1 MEWDRRTFVK
11 FAVGAALGLGASPL
25 APKLTD
31 DVAIWTQNWSWVP
44 EPADGEVAFANSVNP
59 ATGTGV
65 KVRMVANRTKGQR
78 FIRVEGNPD
87 HPLSRGG
94 VTPADATAL
103 QLHYSDA
110 YRVRAPQWREPATG
124 APRRVSWDKA
134 LNYVAG
140 ELKKLKDQGKEHTV
154 VMLGDD
160 PKTAESELMMRF
172 MASYGSPN
180 LAFTPSAAQTWDL
193 ACVLMSGNYD
203 IGFDLEGAEYVVS
216 FGTPLFEGFGAPV
229 ATRKALSAWR
239 DNDVKFVQVEPRAS
253 VTAGRANTWL
263 ACKPGTEGAV
273 ALGIASALVK
283 EGAYDKDLASQ
294 ALGFEDG
301 GDGPGFKAL
310 LLNDY
315 TPEKVAAITGVP
327 KDKLLKV
334 AKAFAKAPKAL
345 AVCGPDNSG
354 DPGRLYDFM
363 AVLALN
369 MLKGN
374 LGKEGG
380 LLVRQPLPVNPLG
393 EQLKVSAK
401 PRLDGG
407 HEKPLAVTNLAAL
420 AEGAVKGD
428 PYKPGAVI
436 IVGSNP
442 LFTGPQANLIR
453 EMLDKAPLVVAVTP
467 FMDETAQLADVVLP
481 AKTFLESWGD
491 SGTAYGSP
499 VSAYGIHKPLIA
511 EPGEAKA
518 TGDCLLALAKVMGG
532 EVAKALDFDNMEKVL
547 KTKCADMGDFRKLA
561 EKGYWVQEKP
571 LIGKFCFSTSS
582 GRPEF
587 KSSGLEIVLMR
598 MAEKAGN
605 KDFLAGLGIDPK
617 KADLAAMPHY
627 QKPQALAKVDKKYP
641 LLMAGIP
648 SLRTAQASLPASPYM
663 MKVLS
668 DETLAYK
675 NNLVVEINPATAAEL
690 GLAED
695 DGIAIESAS
704 GEIKAIV
711 HLFEGAAPGMVFVP
725 MGLGHT
731 AFGEYLKD
739 KGDNFQKAVMV
750 TTDAMSGLPQWG
762 LSPVRV
768 KKAKGAAHV

>member
-1 MEWDRRTFVK
+1 
-11 FAVGAALGLGASPL
+11 
-25 APKLTD
+25 
-31 DVAIWTQNWSWVP
+31 
-44 EPADGEVAFANSVNP
+44 
-59 ATGTGV
+59 
-65 KVRMVANRTKGQR
+65 
-78 FIRVEGNPD
+78 
-87 HPLSRGG
+87 
-94 VTPADATAL
+94 
-103 QLHYSDA
+103 
-110 YRVRAPQWREPATG
+110 
-124 APRRVSWDKA
+124 
-134 LNYVAG
+134 
-140 ELKKLKDQGKEHTV
+140 
-154 VMLGDD
+154 
-160 PKTAESELMMRF
+160 MRF

-180 LAFTPSAAQTWDL
+180 LAFTPSAAQTWAL
-193 ACVLMSGNYD
+193 ACVLMLGHYE
-203 IGFDLEGAEYVVS
+203 IGFDLEGADYVVS

-229 ATRKALSAWR
+229 ATRKALSTWK
-239 DNDVKFVQVEPRAS
+239 DNDVEFVQVEPRAS
-253 VTAGRANTWL
+253 VTAGRADTWL

-273 ALGIASALVK
+273 ALGIASVMVK
-283 EGAYDKDLASQ
+283 EGAYDKELASK
-294 ALGFEDG
+294 ALGFEDDG
-301 GDGPGFKAL
+301 EGPGFKAL

-315 TPEKVAAITGVP
+315 TPEKVSAITGVP
-327 KDKLLKV
+327 KGKLLKV
-334 AKAFAKAPKAL
+334 AKTFAKSSKAL

-380 LLVRQPLPVNPLG
+380 LVARQALPVNPLG
-393 EQLKVSAK
+393 EHIKVPAK

-420 AEGAVKGD
+420 AEGAIKGD

-442 LFTGPQANLIR
+442 LFSGPQANVIR
-453 EMLDKAPLVVAVTP
+453 KMLDQTPLVVAITP
-467 FMDETAQLADVVLP
+467 YMDETAQLADVVLP

-491 SGTAYGSP
+491 SATPYGSP

-532 EVAKALDFDNMEKVL
+532 EVQKALDFDNMEKVL
-547 KTKCADMGDFRKLA
+547 KTRCADMGDFRKLA

-571 LIGKFCFSTSS
+571 LTGDFYFATPSGK
-582 GRPEF
+582 PEF
-587 KSSGLEIVLMR
+587 KSSGLAMALMR
-598 MAEKAGN
+598 MAEKTGN
-605 KDFLAGLGIDPK
+605 KDFLAGLGIDSK
-617 KADLAAMPHY
+617 NEALAALPHY

-648 SLRTAQASLPASPYM
+648 SLRTAQASRPASPYM
-663 MKVLS
+663 MKILS
-668 DETLAYK
+668 DKTLANK
-675 NNLVVEINPATAAEL
+675 DKLVVEINPATAKEF
-690 GLAED
+690 GLTEGEA
-695 DGIAIESAS
+695 IVIESAS
-704 GEIKAIV
+704 GEIQAIV

-739 KGDNFQKAVMV
+739 KGDNFQKVVLV